1 MEQKDSWVDRWQGAQ
16 ERPQMHGSRTLRD
29 LVRSRTGGNSY
40 RKHDVP
46 FESGVGG
53 VGWDK
58 SLRGTIHSS
67 RLASLWGGE
76 SNYNGASDNT
86 VFFSFLIGLL
96 RRGSMECGGSSVR
109 HGVVKWVG
117 GEDGGW

>member
-1 MEQKDSWVDRWQGAQ
+1 
-16 ERPQMHGSRTLRD
+16 MHGSRMLRD
-29 LVRSRTGGNSY
+29 LVRSRTGGNRY

-58 SLRGTIHSS
+58 KPSWYHSFKQACV
-67 RLASLWGGE
+67 LVGGE

-117 GEDGGW
+117 GEEGGW

>member
-1 MEQKDSWVDRWQGAQ
+1 MEEQKDSWVDRWQGAQ
-16 ERPQMHGSRTLRD
+16 ERPQMHGSRMLRD
-29 LVRSRTGGNSY
+29 LVRSRTGGNRY

-67 RLASLWGGE
+67 RLASLWGE
-76 SNYNGASDNT
+76 SLTITALATIPYFFLFLLAYLDGAQWSVEGRVSD
-86 VFFSFLIGLL
+86 
-96 RRGSMECGGSSVR
+96 ME
-109 HGVVKWVG
+109 
-117 GEDGGW
+117 